1 MLNMSAVSRLLLRL
15 EQKALAAENL
25 IVALR
30 NELSQLEKTGV
41 NTGSNKIVSLK
52 QENETLK
59 SEVESLK
66 LKILENRSRQGVRCF
81 STSAPAAASPSAPVA
96 GSPSESKSSP
106 SEDSAPKKIEKK
118 QEKPKNAGK
127 GKSQEKSAQVEDD
140 APVDIGRIDLRIG
153 KIIGCKK
160 HPDADSL
167 YVEEVDVGEEKPRT
181 IVSGLVKHVELADM
195 QNRIAI
201 FMCNLK
207 PAKMRGVLSEGMLM
221 CASSPDKVEILLP
234 PANAVPGDC
243 VEVEGYVRRPD
254 AVLNPKK
261 KIWESVAPDLK
272 VDGSKQATYKGV
284 VLTIPGKGSVT
295 SPSLIN
301 VQIK

>member
-1 MLNMSAVSRLLLRL
+1 MSAIVRLLPRL

-25 IVALR
+25 IAALK
-30 NELSQLEKTGV
+30 NELAQLEKSGV
-41 NTGSNKIVSLK
+41 ASSTSKLSALK
-52 QENETLK
+52 QENEKLK
-59 SEVESLK
+59 TEVESWK
-66 LKILENRSRQGVRCF
+66 LKVSEIGNRHGVRAF
-81 STSAPAAASPSAPVA
+81 STSAPAAPPPAVENLPPQKA
-96 GSPSESKSSP
+96 
-106 SEDSAPKKIEKK
+106 EKK
-118 QEKPKNAGK
+118 QKDPKEPKEPQQPKEKAKKAAP
-127 GKSQEKSAQVEDD
+127 VEEDG
-140 APVDIGRIDLRIG
+140 PVDIGRIDLRIG
-153 KIIGCKK
+153 KIVSCKK

-167 YVEEVDVGEEKPRT
+167 YVEEVDMGEAKPRT
-181 IVSGLVKHVELADM
+181 IVSGLVKHVQLEDM

-261 KIWESVAPDLK
+261 KIWETVAPDLK
-272 VDGSKQATYKGV
+272 VDSEKMATYKGA
-284 VLTIPGKGSVT
+284 VLTIPGKGPVT
-295 SPSLIN
+295 SPSLVN

>member
-1 MLNMSAVSRLLLRL
+1 MPEKVYDYNRNQQTSIDNILNSR
-15 EQKALAAENL
+15 
-25 IVALR
+25 
-30 NELSQLEKTGV
+30 T
-41 NTGSNKIVSLK
+41 
-52 QENETLK
+52 
-59 SEVESLK
+59 
-66 LKILENRSRQGVRCF
+66 
-81 STSAPAAASPSAPVA
+81 
-96 GSPSESKSSP
+96 
-106 SEDSAPKKIEKK
+106 
-118 QEKPKNAGK
+118 

-221 CASSPDKVEILLP
+221 CASSPDKVIP
-234 PANAVPGDC
+234 S
-243 VEVEGYVRRPD
+243 
-254 AVLNPKK
+254 NPNY
-261 KIWESVAPDLK
+261 I
-272 VDGSKQATYKGV
+272 
-284 VLTIPGKGSVT
+284 
-295 SPSLIN
+295 
-301 VQIK
+301 QIIMKLH